1 MAWLRYCFITGYKAN
16 LVGDLMG
23 LYHQE
28 SEQQGIS
35 WEEEVSRVPSPLVSP
50 EHRAL
55 GVRKSWEASLAL
67 GGRAVDRCLWAC
79 IIFQRKNAKSCS

>member
-1 MAWLRYCFITGYKAN
+1 MVWLRYCFITGYKAN

-35 WEEEVSRVPSPLVSP
+35 WEEEVS
-50 EHRAL
+50 
-55 GVRKSWEASLAL
+55 
-67 GGRAVDRCLWAC
+67 
-79 IIFQRKNAKSCS
+79 